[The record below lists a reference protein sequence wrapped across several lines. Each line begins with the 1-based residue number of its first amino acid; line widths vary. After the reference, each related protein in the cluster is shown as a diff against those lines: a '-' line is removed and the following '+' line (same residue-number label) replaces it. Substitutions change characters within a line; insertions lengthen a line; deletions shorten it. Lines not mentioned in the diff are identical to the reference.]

1 MMVAVVLAWL
11 LLELYEKTPSSSGK
25 QKNVYYKTH
34 ARFRYGLLVAAVL

>member
-11 LLELYEKTPSSSGK
+11 LLELYEKTPSSGK